1 MSDLEKIFT
10 KMFEDAVKIFEGSSR
25 ILKDPVGDLEKI
37 FTKIFEDAVKIFD
50 GSLRMFE
57 DLKTLSDIEKAFKDF

>member
-25 ILKDPVGDLEKI
+25 ILKDPVCDLEKI
-37 FTKIFEDAVKIFD
+37 FTKIFEDAVD
-50 GSLRMFE
+50 HVYCRYCRPLCRPLYRS
-57 DLKTLSDIEKAFKDF
+57 T